1 MFHPD
6 KIKNIPQHFNV
17 LEIGPG
23 GYPHPRSNVLLEK
36 VFDSDEMALAQRG
49 YASVHKSSQKTIYY
63 KGGQFPFRD
72 KEFDYIIC
80 SHVMEHIPKEDLD
93 LFISEMMRVG
103 KQGFIE
109 FPTVFYELI
118 NYQDVHL
125 WFMNNRVG
133 KMLFLDKSVFKSNY
147 IHKIIR
153 EMFYGKD
160 KYLAQAFTR
169 YRDLFFHAFEWE
181 GVIKYE
187 VVSSYD
193 QLINEEDYLKYQKYF
208 SEFKAA
214 PELITIF
221 RCQATLIKRIL
232 KRVVRSLSSLKSSIL
247 R

>member
-6 KIKNIPQHFNV
+6 KIKSIPQHFNV

-49 YASVHKSSQKTIYY
+49 YASAHKSSQKTVYY
-63 KGGQFPFRD
+63 EGGRFPFRD

-80 SHVMEHIPKEDLD
+80 SHVMEHIPKDDLD

-125 WFMNNRVG
+125 WLMNYKG
-133 KMLFLDKSVFKSNY
+133 GTMTLMDKSIFTSNH

-160 KYLAQAFTR
+160 KYLAQVFTR

-181 GVIKYE
+181 GAIKYE
-187 VVSSYD
+187 VVKNYD
-193 QLINEEDYLKYQKYF
+193 QLVSEEDYLKYQKYF
-208 SEFKAA
+208 SEFKGTSA
-214 PELITIF
+214 LIDIL
-221 RCQATLIKRIL
+221 RSQATLVKRIL
-232 KRVVRSLSSLKSSIL
+232 KRVARPLTRLI
-247 R
+247 